1 VVFRL
6 VDFDV
11 LKGHFSG
18 ISLDDYSYGRLRHS
32 FEYAEKIPLVLVL
45 GLSSGVHLRCREIPH
60 VQIPDIFLSPLQ
72 GIDDC
77 RVPKKN
83 KPRRVDVFWSSWR
96 IRPTLAK
103 DGSGMAACEVI
114 LTHWEEMGIQRDVA
128 KLGVKQGMWNA
139 VRKIEPGV
147 SKYAVDRAAGRPLS
161 RAASFA
167 NITTRIRTDSSS
179 EDSPRNSPRLPSPGP
194 ENGGPEFT
202 EEQQKG
208 GRGKLGLVLM
218 AGGAM
223 LAFGVPVVGQ
233 VAGAGLVMKTV
244 KKVRNRG

>member
-1 VVFRL
+1 MYVCV
-6 VDFDV
+6 
-11 LKGHFSG
+11 
-18 ISLDDYSYGRLRHS
+18 
-32 FEYAEKIPLVLVL
+32 AN
-45 GLSSGVHLRCREIPH
+45 EILH
-60 VQIPDIFLSPLQ
+60 VQTSDILPSPLQ

-103 DGSGMAACEVI
+103 DGSGMTACEVI

-179 EDSPRNSPRLPSPGP
+179 EDSPRLPSPGSESGAP
-194 ENGGPEFT
+194 DFA

-208 GRGKLGLVLM
+208 GRGKLRLVLM

-223 LAFGVPVVGQ
+223 LAFGVPAVGQ